1 MAGDG
6 YFRVWYRTDTRAYAY
21 TVDCTQH
28 SRDADVLQAIIQF
41 LGCGGFYPR
50 SSEPR
55 ADVKIQKLELIYD
68 FILPHFSK
76 YPLYNIKQIDFDLFK
91 EAIDILHIKSCR
103 ELTVEEKHRLDFI
116 IDN

>member
-6 YFRVWYRTDTRAYAY
+6 HFRVWYRTDTRAYAY

-76 YPLYNIKQIDFDLFK
+76 YPL
-91 EAIDILHIKSCR
+91 
-103 ELTVEEKHRLDFI
+103 
-116 IDN
+116 